1 MKKLLLLS
9 LFLLAAVGVNAQLS
23 IKPGSFGGYSD
34 NDRAAGD
41 DMGHRNM
48 TAQMIDWPMNADGDD
63 NLALLIVNFEN
74 MAPED
79 ISQVQAS
86 LSGGAIVAK
95 TEDRKMENGTVNRWY
110 FIPEGSNM
118 DVTFTHPRFGNTRL
132 PGVNFDIHKIYYV
145 TVVNATTVPV
155 VINTE
160 PAGAFVNFDGRSV
173 GYSPATIPD
182 VTMGMHRVEIIPT
195 DTKMTQGV
203 RPHDIM
209 VTVDNAAFNY
219 PILKKRTI
227 SLQPNPAN
235 AHLTVMHNGK
245 LLGEGDETIIL
256 KDAEYGNY
264 TVIGTYKEA
273 MLTRTIEVNDDTDD
287 VITINVIGSRA
298 ISFTAT
304 QNNREVNADVAINGV
319 TVGTTPMTRVLD
331 YGKYNVTM
339 SSMGYSKSTTLRVNK
354 NTNDCRLNLPTRR
367 SAGWNPFRTG
377 YKEREW
383 GLVFN
388 YIRRYFSL
396 KQGGRSHKY
405 DWVGNEGE
413 ASAFQVGIAYQPYF
427 VAGQGLNTG
436 VYFQITPQHLDDNW
450 DVTDLAFFI
459 PLQYQFRL
467 PLSRDFSIAVNAG
480 MAMTIGVHNELS
492 ERNSDT
498 ESGDKIDVGY
508 GHNSEYNTYFPD
520 AFDYSLLF
528 GVAVQFKALQIEGKY
543 SLGLK
548 NHEVMLQDQTCT
560 YKSGFMGIG
569 LSLLF

>member
-1 MKKLLLLS
+1 MLS
-9 LFLLAAVGVNAQLS
+9 IAEALTNISGAQLKEGLKS
-23 IKPGSFGGYSD
+23 VSLSANWMWPCKNAGEDAALY
-34 NDRAAGD
+34 RAVESCSRFARALGINIPTGKLRQRRPMRGAQGFDAGD
-41 DMGHRNM
+41 VLYMVMPDRF
-48 TAQMIDWPMNADGDD
+48 ADG
-63 NLALLIVNFEN
+63 
-74 MAPED
+74 
-79 ISQVQAS
+79 
-86 LSGGAIVAK
+86 
-95 TEDRKMENGTVNRWY
+95 
-110 FIPEGSNM
+110 
-118 DVTFTHPRFGNTRL
+118 
-132 PGVNFDIHKIYYV
+132 
-145 TVVNATTVPV
+145 
-155 VINTE
+155 
-160 PAGAFVNFDGRSV
+160 
-173 GYSPATIPD
+173 
-182 VTMGMHRVEIIPT
+182 
-195 DTKMTQGV
+195 
-203 RPHDIM
+203 
-209 VTVDNAAFNY
+209 
-219 PILKKRTI
+219 
-227 SLQPNPAN
+227 NPKN
-235 AHLTVMHNGK
+235 NGK

-264 TVIGTYKEA
+264 TVTGTYKEA

-383 GLVFN
+383 GLAFN

-436 VYFQITPQHLDDNW
+436 VYFQITPQHLDDDW